1 MLALPALL
9 ESVADNKKWTL
20 RECEDYAIANNIS
33 VKQSEV
39 ARVKQTY
46 TLSTARNKRL
56 PDLSATLGENVSFGR
71 GLTEANTYDNTNT
84 SNTSL
89 QLQTSV
95 PLFTGRLTRMIIRTP
110 ATPHSSC
117 RRVCLCSLVLRFL
130 RTSN

>member
-56 PDLSATLGENVSFGR
+56 PDLSAT
-71 GLTEANTYDNTNT
+71 
-84 SNTSL
+84 
-89 QLQTSV
+89 
-95 PLFTGRLTRMIIRTP
+95 

-117 RRVCLCSLVLRFL
+117 RRVCLCSLALRFL
-130 RTSN
+130 RISN